1 MTTPDSAR
9 PLPSNPNLEQ
19 YKKQAKEL
27 LQTLKRGDAAATA
40 RAATHLHAGKP
51 PTLADAQHVL
61 AREHGFE
68 SWPKF
73 KRHIEAMKLD
83 FAGRVNAFLDAVASG
98 NLPKAQELLAQ
109 EPGIATANIY
119 TAAALGEAATVEAM
133 LRQNPAL
140 ATAKGGTHGW
150 EPILYAAISGFHRT
164 SKERGD
170 GICRAVRLLLEHG
183 ASPDT
188 SCIDPN
194 WPQNPF
200 TAIYYATGRANHPA
214 LARILLEAGA
224 NPNDGESAYHSAEY
238 RDNECLKLL
247 MEFKVRPGKTNALK
261 RKLDYDDLEGARLM
275 LEYGFDPNE
284 YNPNAVHHAIMRG
297 RSGEFI
303 ELLAK
308 YGADLYARTPQGLTP
323 YEMALGLGNA
333 SAVAALERLGA
344 AHALTPTQQFLAA
357 CAKPDEAE
365 VRHILAEQPDI
376 MTRVT
381 PHEMRILADAAM
393 FGRTDAVRVMLDA
406 GFPLDARGDHHAT
419 PLHWAAWQGHQDT
432 VLLLI
437 ERGAPLDVRD
447 ASYQG
452 TPLGW
457 ALHGSVNSGRM
468 GDYPAIVDALLKA
481 GAPAL
486 TGEYVDREN
495 LSPLVMEVLQRYG
508 IR

>member
-9 PLPSNPNLEQ
+9 PLPPNPKLEQ

-27 LQTLKRGDAAATA
+27 LKALKHGEADATA
-40 RAATHLHAGKP
+40 RAAHLHAGKT

-61 AREHGFE
+61 AREHGFD

-73 KRHIEAMKLD
+73 KRHVEALNLD
-83 FAGRVNAFLDAVASG
+83 FAGRVNAFLQAVASS
-98 NLPKAQELLAQ
+98 NMPKAQELLAQ

-119 TAAALGEAATVEAM
+119 TATALGDSGTVGAM

-140 ATAKGGTHGW
+140 ATAKGGPRGW
-150 EPILYAAISGFHRT
+150 EPILYAAISPLHQT
-164 SKERGD
+164 SNERAE
-170 GICRAVRLLLEHG
+170 GICRVVRLLLENG
-183 ASPDT
+183 ANPDT
-188 SCIDPN
+188 SCIDSD
-194 WPQNPF
+194 WPDNPF

-224 NPNDGESAYHSAEY
+224 NPNDNESAYHSAEH

-261 RKLDYDDLEGARLM
+261 RKLDYDDLEGCRLM

-284 YNPNAVHHAIMRG
+284 YNPNAVHHAIIRG
-297 RSGEFI
+297 RGGEFI

-308 YGADLYARTPQGLTP
+308 YGADLQARTPQGLTA

-333 SAVAALERLGA
+333 SAVEALEKLGA
-344 AHALTPTQQFLAA
+344 SHELTPTQQFLAA
-357 CAKPDEAE
+357 CAKPDEAQ
-365 VRHILAEQPDI
+365 VRRMLEEQPDI
-376 MTRVT
+376 LATVT
-381 PHEMRILADAAM
+381 PHETRILADAAM
-393 FGRTDAVRVMLDA
+393 FGRTGAVRVMLDA
-406 GFPLDARGDHHAT
+406 GFPLDARGDHYAT
-419 PLHWAAWQGHQDT
+419 PLHWAAWQGHVDA
-432 VLLLI
+432 VRLLL

-447 ASYQG
+447 ASFQG

-457 ALHGSVNSGRM
+457 ALHGSVNSGRQ
-468 GDYPAIVDALLKA
+468 GDYPAIVEALLKA

-486 TGEYVDREN
+486 STEYVDRDN
-495 LSPLVMEVLQRYG
+495 LPQPVLEVLQRFG
-508 IR
+508 VV